1 MRSSQLYVVG
11 LRLGYELTP
20 QRLMKIRTT
29 VFFIIGSFLNS
40 VMLMPVNYLLP
51 QFFQGVSLT
60 QASADNQVRGSTV
73 IESGIQLIPY
83 SVVIAFSSILAGE
96 LTNRTHIIRPV
107 IWVGFGMTSLG
118 FGLFYAFF
126 TKDVTVATQTGL
138 LSLAS
143 FGTGLSITTPM
154 LVIQA
159 AMPLEDMAAATS
171 AWVLVRSFGATIG
184 ESVHVHD

>member
-1 MRSSQLYVVG
+1 M
-11 LRLGYELTP
+11 
-20 QRLMKIRTT
+20 
-29 VFFIIGSFLNS
+29 
-40 VMLMPVNYLLP
+40 
-51 QFFQGVSLT
+51 
-60 QASADNQVRGSTV
+60 
-73 IESGIQLIPY
+73 
-83 SVVIAFSSILAGE
+83 
-96 LTNRTHIIRPV
+96 TNRTHIIRPV
-107 IWVGFGMTSLG
+107 IWVGFGITSLG

-143 FGTGLSITTPM
+143 FGTGLSITTPI

-184 ESVHVHD
+184 ERATVLIRLISGIAIFTAVLNDGLRARFEAIPGYGTLFEVPTNTEGYHAIHDLPEGEIRSSVLTAFADSFRVSYVFLVRIIADH